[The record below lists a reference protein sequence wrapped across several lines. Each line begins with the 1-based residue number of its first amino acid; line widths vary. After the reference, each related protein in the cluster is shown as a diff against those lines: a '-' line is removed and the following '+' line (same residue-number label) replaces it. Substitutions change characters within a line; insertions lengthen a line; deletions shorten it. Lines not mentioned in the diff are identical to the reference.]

1 MEYISVESSVSQGDL
16 FLKRVFSS
24 LSILLLQKRNK
35 YFDIKSESQRK
46 TELKWW
52 LVDLPDKVNRQV
64 VSRVV
69 AREIGLECY
78 N

>member
-1 MEYISVESSVSQGDL
+1 MQGAGSRL
-16 FLKRVFSS
+16 GWNFL
-24 LSILLLQKRNK
+24 
-35 YFDIKSESQRK
+35 
-46 TELKWW
+46 W